1 MQPATI
7 AWLANLRAQAADPGN
22 LCVVIP
28 RRAGGSVAIFPDDI
42 LGKSDDELAAYV
54 VARLTEQPNTVTPG
68 AP

>member
-1 MQPATI
+1 MRPDTV

-28 RRAGGSVAIFPDDI
+28 RRAGGSVAIFPEDI
-42 LGKSDDELAAYV
+42 VGKSDAELLVYV
-54 VARLTEQPNTVTPG
+54 TDRLAEQPHIATPG

>member
-1 MQPATI
+1 MRAETV
-7 AWLANLRAQAADPGN
+7 AWLAKLRAQAADPGN

-42 LGKSDDELAAYV
+42 VGKSDDELAAYV
-54 VARLTEQPNTVTPG
+54 VARLTEKPNTDTPG